1 MTPCQHRE
9 VSRASGGSSGRGPR
23 VIAGEAG
30 GLRLTAPKG
39 TRTRPTADRV
49 KEALF
54 AALGPGRL
62 IGAVV
67 LDLYAGSGALAIE
80 ALSRGGTSA
89 LLVDRDP
96 LAVDAIRR
104 NLRSTGLME
113 RARVQRRGVGSVVR
127 GVPPTDAPFD
137 LVFCDPPYDQPAGKL
152 AGVLLGLAE
161 PGWLAPEGT
170 VVVERSASAGP
181 PLLPPG
187 WGVTWSRVY
196 GDTLVV
202 LVAPAAQH

>member
-1 MTPCQHRE
+1 
-9 VSRASGGSSGRGPR
+9 

-30 GLRLTAPKG
+30 GLRLAVPKG

-49 KEALF
+49 KESVF

-62 IGAVV
+62 LGAVV
-67 LDLYAGSGALAIE
+67 LDCYAGSGALGIE
-80 ALSRGGTSA
+80 AVSRGATSA

-104 NLRSTGLME
+104 NLRTTGLKD
-113 RARVQRRGVGSVVR
+113 RARVQRRGVGTLVR
-127 GVPPTDAPFD
+127 AAPPPDAPFD
-137 LVFCDPPYDQPAGKL
+137 LVFCDPPYDEPGPKL
-152 AGVLLGLAE
+152 GAVLDALAA
-161 PGWLAPEGT
+161 PGWLAEDAII
-170 VVVERSASAGP
+170 VVERSASTGP
-181 PLLPPG
+181 PPVPSG

-202 LVAPAAQH
+202 LVAPATD

>member
-1 MTPCQHRE
+1 VARST
-9 VSRASGGSSGRGPR
+9 GGGSGRGPR

-49 KEALF
+49 KESLF
-54 AALGPGRL
+54 AALGPDRL
-62 IGAVV
+62 LGAVV

-80 ALSRGGTSA
+80 ALSRGGATA

-104 NLRSTGLME
+104 NLRSTGVHD
-113 RARVQRRGVGSVVR
+113 RARVQRRGVGTVVR
-127 GVPPTDAPFD
+127 GSPPSDAPFD
-137 LVFCDPPYDQPAGKL
+137 LVFLDPPYDQPAGKL
-152 AGVLLGLAE
+152 AEVLAALDE
-161 PGWLAPEGT
+161 PGWLAPEST
-170 VVVERSASAGP
+170 IVVERASSAGP
-181 PLLPPG
+181 PLVPPG

-202 LVAPAAQH
+202 LVAPEIEH

>member
-1 MTPCQHRE
+1 M
-9 VSRASGGSSGRGPR
+9 
-23 VIAGEAG
+23 IAGEAG
-30 GLRLTAPKG
+30 GLRLAAPKG

-62 IGAVV
+62 LGAVV
-67 LDLYAGSGALAIE
+67 LDCYAGSGALAIE
-80 ALSRGGTSA
+80 ALSRGAASA
-89 LLVDRDP
+89 LLIDRDP

-104 NLRSTGLME
+104 NLRFTALSD

-127 GVPPTDAPFD
+127 GLPPADAPFD

-152 AGVLLGLAE
+152 GGVLAALAG
-161 PGWLAPEGT
+161 PGWLAEDGT
-170 VVVERSASAGP
+170 IVVERSASAGP
-181 PLLPPG
+181 PPVPPG

-202 LVAPAAQH
+202 LVAPATD